1 MGGINANANY
11 HDQKKL
17 MALQLRN
24 QKELNEYNQQL
35 AMKFWEDTNYNAQR
49 EQMEKAGLNVGLM
62 YGGQGQGG
70 QTMNMGG
77 NASIGSIEG
86 RNGLSGMSMQIG
98 ADVALKMAQ
107 AKNIEAQTK
116 KLEGVDTEE
125 ARTRIDDLLQG
136 IENKKAQ
143 EQLIKAE
150 ILIREQDYEKAISEV
165 QILRN
170 DAQISENTIW
180 DKVMLIRRQA
190 VRLELENALTI
201 AETKLSNAKTL
212 LTNEQKR
219 AISVE
224 LAQEWERLSNQL
236 DQIGTEKHR
245 NAINEFTAKVNAEL
259 GRGNL
264 ELRKSELGANVVN
277 GLLKKRK

>member
-1 MGGINANANY
+1 MSKLGEIAMQTAGSALGGVLGMAMGGIKSGGNY

-17 MALQLRN
+17 MNLQLSN

-70 QTMNMGG
+70 QTMNPGG
-77 NASIGSIEG
+77 SASGGSIEG
-86 RNGLSGMSMQIG
+86 RNGLSGMGMQIG

-116 KLEGVDTEE
+116 KLEGVDTDE

-136 IENKKAQ
+136 ITNKKAQ

-150 ILIREQDYEKAISEV
+150 TAVKEQDYEKAISEV

-170 DAQISENTIW
+170 EAQISENTIW
-180 DKVMLIRRQA
+180 DKYI
-190 VRLELENALTI
+190 
-201 AETKLSNAKTL
+201 K
-212 LTNEQKR
+212 
-219 AISVE
+219 
-224 LAQEWERLSNQL
+224 
-236 DQIGTEKHR
+236 
-245 NAINEFTAKVNAEL
+245 
-259 GRGNL
+259 
-264 ELRKSELGANVVN
+264 
-277 GLLKKRK
+277 

>member
-1 MGGINANANY
+1 MGKLGEIAMQTAGSALGGVLGMAMGGINADANY

-24 QKELNEYNQQL
+24 QKELNEFNQQL
-35 AMKFWEDTNYNAQR
+35 AMKYWEDTNYSAQR

-70 QTMNMGG
+70 QTMNPGG
-77 NASIGSIEG
+77 SASGGSIEG
-86 RNGLSGMSMQIG
+86 RNGLSGMGMQIG
-98 ADVALKMAQ
+98 ADIALKMAQ

-116 KLEGVDTEE
+116 KLEGVDTDE

-136 IENKKAQ
+136 ITNKKAQ

-150 ILIREQDYEKAISEV
+150 TAVKEQDYEKAISEV

-170 DAQISENTIW
+170 EAQISENTIW

-190 VRLELENALTI
+190 
-201 AETKLSNAKTL
+201 
-212 LTNEQKR
+212 EQR
-219 AISVE
+219 EVLI
-224 LAQEWERLSNQL
+224 
-236 DQIGTEKHR
+236 
-245 NAINEFTAKVNAEL
+245 
-259 GRGNL
+259 
-264 ELRKSELGANVVN
+264 
-277 GLLKKRK
+277 